1 MGNFTEA
8 DIKTKYILPAI
19 QAAGWDLQTQVRE
32 EVSFTHGRI
41 IVRGKMAD
49 PLRQTRSAH
58 HIHSNARHPLDGL
71 PHPPYGRGSLIPTLD
86 DKETRYGNSRV

>member
-19 QAAGWDLQTQVRE
+19 KNAGWDLQTQVRE

-41 IVRGKMAD
+41 IVRGKMAA
-49 PLRQTRSAH
+49 RGTR
-58 HIHSNARHPLDGL
+58 N
-71 PHPPYGRGSLIPTLD
+71 
-86 DKETRYGNSRV
+86 

>member
-19 QAAGWDLQTQVRE
+19 QKAGWDLQTQVRE

-41 IVRGKMAD
+41 IVRGKMAI
-49 PLRQTRSAH
+49 RGVS
-58 HIHSNARHPLDGL
+58 IGISNNLTLWKSKPKKASF
-71 PHPPYGRGSLIPTLD
+71 SLMIVIFLWIKRASNYFNPF
-86 DKETRYGNSRV
+86 SQA